1 MKIEELRDKKILLLG
16 FGVEGRATL
25 EFLNL
30 FVPDSNI
37 GIADQ
42 KEGPDYLEKQFLYD
56 LVIRSPG
63 VPKELIKKPY
73 TTATNI
79 FFANV
84 KGEVIGVTGSKGKS
98 TTASLIHDIL
108 LQALFKS
115 HLCGNIGKP
124 TLSVLMQSNNPD
136 DVFVAELSS
145 FQLDDVEYSPHIS
158 LILNLFP
165 EHLDYHGSVEN
176 YWEAK
181 KRIVKHALAEDYY
194 IYNPKYSA
202 LLELSKQTKAKA
214 VPFAQELPF
223 SPQVIPLLGEH
234 NQENVLAAT
243 TAAQILNIPP
253 EQIERAVRNFK
264 SLPHRLENIGTFR
277 DITFYD
283 DALATT
289 PQSTIA
295 AIKALPYIGTLFLGG
310 LDRGYD
316 FTELAKTLIEYKIPN
331 VVLFPDSGSRILEA
345 LQGHKKLPNI
355 LQTSSLEAAV
365 EFAFQSSS
373 PGSICLLSTASP
385 SFSLWKNYE
394 EKGEQFQYFVKKIG
408 SQLRA

>member
-30 FVPDSNI
+30 FAPDSTV
-37 GIADQ
+37 GTADQ

-84 KGEVIGVTGSKGKS
+84 KGKVIGVTGSKGKS

-115 HLCGNIGKP
+115 RLCGNIGKP
-124 TLSVLMQSNNPD
+124 SLSSLMESNNPD
-136 DVFVAELSS
+136 DVYVAELSS

-165 EHLDYHGSVEN
+165 EHLDYHGSVET

-181 KRIVKHALAEDYY
+181 KRIVKHASTEDYY

-202 LLELSKQTKAKA
+202 LLELSKQTQAKA
-214 VPFAQELPF
+214 VPFTQELPF

-234 NQENVLAAT
+234 NRENVLAAT
-243 TAAQILNIPP
+243 TLAQILNVPS

-277 DITFYD
+277 NITFYD
-283 DALATT
+283 DALSTT

-295 AIKALPYIGTLFLGG
+295 AIKALPYIGTIFLGG
-310 LDRGYD
+310 SNRGYD

-331 VVLFPDSGSRILEA
+331 IAVFPDSGSQILEA
-345 LQGHKKLPNI
+345 LQGHKRLPNI

-365 EFAFQSSS
+365 EFAFQSGP

-385 SFSLWKNYE
+385 SFSLWKNFE

-408 SQLRA
+408 SQ